1 MKKILLLLSIL
12 IIWGCG
18 SRKVD
23 NTKLKQESTKNEF
36 TENKQRTEIQSE
48 IQGESSA
55 KAERKDLNVS
65 IEPFGDYWFKYGGI
79 EFKGN
84 AKVTVNSSEKK
95 QEKTEK
101 KQEKLNII
109 YQTEHLKITDTT
121 YKSVYN
127 HKISDKK
134 ALPWWLWA
142 IFGTIVY
149 VAGIFTIPLFK
160 YYTNYRIKLKS

>member
-1 MKKILLLLSIL
+1 MKKILLLLSIF

-23 NTKLKQESTKNEF
+23 NTKLKQEATKNEL

-48 IQGESSA
+48 KQGESSA

-65 IEPFGDYWFKYGGI
+65 FEPFGDYWFKYGGI

-95 QEKTEK
+95 DEKTEK
-101 KQEKLNII
+101 KQEKLNIT
-109 YQTEHLKITDTT
+109 YQTEHLKVTDTT

-127 HKISDKK
+127 HKVSDKK
-134 ALPWWLWA
+134 ALPWWVWL
-142 IFGTIVY
+142 IFGVVIY
-149 VAGIFTIPLFK
+149 VSGVLTIPLIK
-160 YYTNYRIKLKS
+160 YYTNNRIRLKS

>member
-23 NTKLKQESTKNEF
+23 NTKLKQEATKNEF

-48 IQGESSA
+48 KQGESSA
-55 KAERKDLNVS
+55 KTERKDLNVS
-65 IEPFGDYWFKYGGI
+65 IDPFGDYWFKYGGI

-101 KQEKLNII
+101 KQEKLNIT

-134 ALPWWLWA
+134 ALPWWVWV

-149 VAGIFTIPLFK
+149 VAGIITVPLFEK
-160 YYTNYRIKLKS
+160 WIGKDLH

>member
-1 MKKILLLLSIL
+1 MKKILLLLSIF

-48 IQGESSA
+48 TQGESSA
-55 KAERKDLNVS
+55 KAEIKDLNVS
-65 IEPFGDYWFKYGGI
+65 FDPFGDYWFKYGSI

-95 QEKTEK
+95 QENTEK
-101 KQEKLNII
+101 KQEKLNIT

-134 ALPWWLWA
+134 ALPWWVWA
-142 IFGTIVY
+142 IFGAIIY
-149 VAGIFTIPLFK
+149 VAGIFTIPLIK

>member
-1 MKKILLLLSIL
+1 MKKILLLLSVF
-12 IIWGCG
+12 IISVNCG

-23 NTKLKQESTKNEF
+23 RTKITENKETNEF

-48 IQGESSA
+48 TQGESSA

-65 IEPFGDYWFKYGGI
+65 IDPFGDYWFKYGGI

-101 KQEKLNII
+101 KQEKLNIT

-134 ALPWWLWA
+134 ALPWWVWV

-149 VAGIFTIPLFK
+149 VAGIITVPLFEK
-160 YYTNYRIKLKS
+160 WIGKDFH

>member
-18 SRKVD
+18 SWKVD
-23 NTKLKQESTKNEF
+23 NTKLKQEATKNEF

-48 IQGESSA
+48 KQGESSV

-65 IEPFGDYWFKYGGI
+65 FEPFGDYWFKYGSI

-101 KQEKLNII
+101 NKEV
-109 YQTEHLKITDTT
+109 LKTINYRNTINKVITT
-121 YKSVYN
+121 YKSQYN
-127 HKISDKK
+127 HKVSDKK
-134 ALPWWLWA
+134 ALPWWVWV
-142 IFGTIVY
+142 IFGVVVY
-149 VAGIFTIPLFK
+149 VAGVLTIPLVK
-160 YYTNYRIKLKS
+160 YYTNSRIKLKS

>member
-12 IIWGCG
+12 LIWGCG
-18 SRKVD
+18 PRKVD
-23 NTKLKQESTKNEF
+23 NTKLKQEATKNEF
-36 TENKQRTEIQSE
+36 TKDKQRTEIQSE
-48 IQGESSA
+48 KQGESSA

-65 IEPFGDYWFKYGGI
+65 IDPFGDYWFKYGGI

-134 ALPWWLWA
+134 ALPWWVWA

-149 VAGIFTIPLFK
+149 VAGIITVPLFEK
-160 YYTNYRIKLKS
+160 WTGRDLH

>member
-1 MKKILLLLSIL
+1 MKKILLLLSIF

-23 NTKLKQESTKNEF
+23 NTKLKQEATKNEF
-36 TENKQRTEIQSE
+36 TEDKQHTEIQSE
-48 IQGESSA
+48 KQGESSA

-65 IEPFGDYWFKYGGI
+65 FEPFGDYWFKYDGI

-101 KQEKLNII
+101 KQEKLNIT

-127 HKISDKK
+127 NKVSDKK
-134 ALPWWLWA
+134 ALPWYVWL
-142 IFGTIVY
+142 IFGVVIY
-149 VAGIFTIPLFK
+149 IAGIITVPLFEK
-160 YYTNYRIKLKS
+160 WIGKDFH

>member
-23 NTKLKQESTKNEF
+23 NTKLKQEATKNEF

-48 IQGESSA
+48 KQGEISA
-55 KAERKDLNVS
+55 KTERKDFNFS
-65 IEPFGDYWFKYGGI
+65 IEPVAGNYSFKYGGI
-79 EFKGN
+79 EFNGN
-84 AKVTVNSSEKK
+84 AKVTVNSYDKK
-95 QEKTEK
+95 EEKTEK
-101 KQEKLNII
+101 KQEKLNIM

-134 ALPWWLWA
+134 ALPWWVWL
-142 IFGTIVY
+142 IFGVVIY
-149 VAGIFTIPLFK
+149 VAGIITVPLFEK
-160 YYTNYRIKLKS
+160 WTGKDFH